1 MEAQEKETKQV
12 TDFQAMWEAY
22 EFDTTQP
29 LLTKD
34 VYAFLGKGG
43 NAEFISQKMSELSGQ
58 TINIPPRIKN
68 QDLWNNFVKPF
79 RELPQEK
86 QTELKNALVGFLQ
99 NNQEEIQQEQKEQT
113 NGKKMEDFAD
123 FYGNQYEIR
132 ADKSLNKHD
141 ILAFSLQYGK
151 GAKEKLLELLE
162 NFLEKS
168 VEINSFK
175 TEELIEKIINPINNK
190 GVFASTEFKNLLI
203 ENVEQQKAFKEEQ
216 ALENMKNLVLY
227 NKKEKELFFVQIN
240 EENKIE
246 MKGVDSPLGKNDF
259 QKSFSLEEWNLWKQ
273 EHKDAFIQGQSQKY
287 DVGQEFVF
295 NFEGKQ
301 EVFTLT
307 HKRENAKNPLWEKLY
322 FSNGINEHTFYKF
335 DVDLFIGQN
344 IAKQV
349 TLEMKEKGILFEKDF
364 EKFHL
369 EHLAKMNPNT
379 GLTDKNIYA
388 ILNIKLSEPL
398 ANVRKELMEKY
409 FNIPFDDLKK
419 LKKEDMIQKVYG
431 IKKGENKDIEF
442 ELKSEIQKL
451 FLASKGEMNF
461 QATEPYQKYLEVLEY
476 PADKKVWELEHIDKF
491 LTQETSLTELV
502 EGTPLENDK
511 KCMAILKN
519 FEEEGEFVI
528 FSKSFHMGEYQIQDK
543 QYLLNAFNHSLDKE
557 QIRNQILENIAEQK
571 NGLTFQQK
579 R

>member
-1 MEAQEKETKQV
+1 
-12 TDFQAMWEAY
+12 MWETY

-43 NAEFISQKMSELSGQ
+43 NVDFINQKMSELSGQ
-58 TINIPPRIKN
+58 MINIPPRIKN

-99 NNQEEIQQEQKEQT
+99 NNQKEIQQEQKEQT
-113 NGKKMEDFAD
+113 NGKKMENFAD
-123 FYGNQYEIR
+123 FYRNQYEIR

-141 ILAFSLQYGK
+141 ILAFYLQYGK
-151 GAKEKLLELLE
+151 DAQKKLLELVE
-162 NFLEKS
+162 NFLGHPI
-168 VEINSFK
+168 EIK
-175 TEELIEKIINPINNK
+175 DRKGEELIEKIINPINNK

-203 ENVEQQKAFKEEQ
+203 ENVQQQKVFREEQ
-216 ALENMKNLVLY
+216 ALENLKNMVLF
-227 NKKEKELFFVQIN
+227 NKEEKKLYSIQTNENQIVV
-240 EENKIE
+240 
-246 MKGVDSPLGKNDF
+246 KGVDSPLGKNDF
-259 QKSFSLEEWNLWKQ
+259 QKSFSLEEWNSWKQ
-273 EHKDAFIQGQSQKY
+273 EHKNSIIEAKAQEYTI
-287 DVGQEFVF
+287 GQEFVF

-307 HKRENAKNPLWEKLY
+307 KQQENTENPLLSKFI
-322 FSNGINEHTFYKF
+322 FSNENRQETFYKF
-335 DVDLFIGQN
+335 DIDLFIGQN
-344 IAKQV
+344 VAKQV
-349 TLEMKEKGILFEKDF
+349 TPEMKQKGILSEKDF
-364 EKFHL
+364 DKFHL
-369 EHLAKMNPNT
+369 EHLTKINPST
-379 GLTDKNIYA
+379 GLTDKNMYA

-398 ANVRKELMEKY
+398 AQNRKELLEKH

-451 FLASKGEMNF
+451 FLLSKGEMNS
-461 QATEPYQKYLEVLEY
+461 QAPEPYEKYLQELEY
-476 PADKKVWELEHIDKF
+476 PTDTKVWELEHIDKF
-491 LTQETSLTELV
+491 LTQEDDIMALI

-511 KCMAILKN
+511 AFTDILEQFDDN
-519 FEEEGEFVI
+519 REFI
-528 FSKSFHMGEYQIQDK
+528 IHSKSFHLGEDQIQAK
-543 QYLLNAFNHSLDKE
+543 QYILNTLNHSLDKE
-557 QIRNQILENIAEQK
+557 QIRNQILENIAKQQ
-571 NGLTFQQK
+571 NDLTFQQK